1 MLLLLAALLV
11 AMISSGA
18 VPNMAV
24 EALGACARLDL
35 PVERVAPRPAA
46 YDAFCQSHPGQCD
59 MAGESV
65 IELNVRILQAL
76 TKTNREVN
84 AEIRFADDPEW
95 QGNEEEWSYPVSGH
109 GDCEDFALEKRRRLV
124 AWGLPRA
131 SMSMAVVYHKA
142 FMCPHALLL
151 VETTA
156 GTLALDNLDSAI
168 HCWDKA
174 PYNYESRERPD
185 GQWDR
190 FDQSLWQWFP
200 R

>member
-1 MLLLLAALLV
+1 MPNTAV
-11 AMISSGA
+11 A
-18 VPNMAV
+18 
-24 EALGACARLDL
+24 ALGACTRLNL

-46 YDAFCQSHPGQCD
+46 YDGFCQSHPGECD
-59 MAGESV
+59 MTGRSLV
-65 IELNVRILQAL
+65 ELNARMLQAL
-76 TKTNREVN
+76 IRTNREVN
-84 AEIRFADDPEW
+84 AGIRFADDLEW
-95 QGNEEEWSYPVSGH
+95 QGYEEEWSYPVTGS

-131 SMSMAVVYHKA
+131 SMSMAVVYHKT

-168 HCWDKA
+168 RCWDKA
-174 PYNYESRERPD
+174 PYNYESRERVD

-190 FDQSLWQWFP
+190 FDQSGWQWSP